1 MNPDKIGNFIYKL
14 RTEKGLSQY
23 QLADKIPITRQAVSK
38 WERGRTIPDSST
50 LIRLSEIFDVTINEL
65 LQGERISEDSIEN
78 LQKTTLGI
86 IDDNNRKTNI
96 IRKAILSSIIIITSL
111 LLLFLGYYFIN
122 SYNTIK
128 VYRISTNDEEFSIS
142 DGIMITTNQKQYIK
156 IGKIH
161 NPKNYVI
168 NSVSLYYLNRN
179 EKTILYDGED
189 IENIIQE
196 KIGYNEYHFKRN
208 ESDYL
213 HNFYLEI
220 RYNGKETKN
229 IQLIL
234 KRDFTNNQIFP
245 SNNHKITSKDERK
258 VEAVSKEQN
267 EIDSALEYIKEH
279 GIQDGDNYRLEYS
292 VNNEKKQFIYTD
304 FLRIISFIKNG
315 EVTWTYDIENQIFM
329 CVDSNIDSIK
339 CEMIIKEDLKL
350 MKTEGGN

>member
-1 MNPDKIGNFIYKL
+1 MTLVGSMNPDKIGNFIYKL

-189 IENIIQE
+189 IENIIQV
-196 KIGYNEYHFKRN
+196 KI
-208 ESDYL
+208 
-213 HNFYLEI
+213 
-220 RYNGKETKN
+220 
-229 IQLIL
+229 
-234 KRDFTNNQIFP
+234 
-245 SNNHKITSKDERK
+245 
-258 VEAVSKEQN
+258 
-267 EIDSALEYIKEH
+267 
-279 GIQDGDNYRLEYS
+279 
-292 VNNEKKQFIYTD
+292 
-304 FLRIISFIKNG
+304 
-315 EVTWTYDIENQIFM
+315 M
-329 CVDSNIDSIK
+329 
-339 CEMIIKEDLKL
+339 
-350 MKTEGGN
+350 

>member
-128 VYRISTNDEEFSIS
+128 VYRITSNDEIFPIP
-142 DGIMITTNQKQYIK
+142 DGIMIITNRKQYIK
-156 IGKIH
+156 IGKIY
-161 NPKNYVI
+161 NPNDFII
-168 NSVSLYYLNRN
+168 NSVKLYYEDENRKIVFY
-179 EKTILYDGED
+179 EGED
-189 IENIIQE
+189 IDNIIQE
-196 KIGYNEYHFKRN
+196 NFGYSEYFIKKN
-208 ESDYL
+208 PNDYIS
-213 HNFYLEI
+213 NIYLEI
-220 RYNGKETKN
+220 RYNDIETKQ
-229 IQLIL
+229 IKLSFR
-234 KRDFTNNQIFP
+234 RDFTNNQLFP
-245 SNNHKITSKDERK
+245 SNNHKITSKEERK

-279 GIQDGDNYRLEYS
+279 GIETGDTYRLEY
-292 VNNEKKQFIYTD
+292 NIEEIYYQI
-304 FLRIISFIKNG
+304 LYLVHQGLISCMKNG
-315 EVTWTYDIENQIFM
+315 NPIWNYDIKSDYYICIEE
-329 CVDSNIDSIK
+329 NIDTNTCK
-339 CEMIIKEDLKL
+339 QMVLEDLKL